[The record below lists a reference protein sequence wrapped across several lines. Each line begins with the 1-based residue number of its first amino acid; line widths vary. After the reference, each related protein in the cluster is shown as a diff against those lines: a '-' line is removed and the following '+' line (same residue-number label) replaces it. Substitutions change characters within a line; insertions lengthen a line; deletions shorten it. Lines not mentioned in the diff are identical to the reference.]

1 MQKRILGVLNIKD
14 NLVVQSFGYYKFLPL
29 GKIEI
34 FIENLN
40 RWGVDEILI
49 NDIDRS
55 RKNLGPNFSLLN
67 KISNLKLDTPI
78 IYAGNINNSEDAI
91 NVIRNGADRIVI
103 GNLFFKD
110 FNEIK
115 NISNMIGSQA
125 VIMSLSLIIKNNQI
139 YINNYVDKKFFK
151 LEKEKILLLK
161 NYISELLLIDTQHE
175 GYEKSFNQNLLKKIF
190 ELKLNIPKILFG
202 GISDS
207 HQIIKLTNF
216 KNVSAVAIGNFLS
229 YKEHAYQKIISK
241 LSSKK
246 FRKEFYEEYS
256 D

>member
-14 NLVVQSFGYYKFLPL
+14 NNVVQSFGYSKFLPL

-55 RKNLGPNFSLLN
+55 KKDLGPNIKLLN
-67 KISNLKLDTPI
+67 QISNLKINTPI

-91 NVIRNGADRIVI
+91 NVIKNGADRIVV
-103 GNLFFKD
+103 GNLFFKN

-115 NISNMIGSQA
+115 NISNTLGSQA
-125 VIMSLSLIIKNNQI
+125 VIISLSLIIKNNQL
-139 YINNYVDKKFFK
+139 YVNNYVDKKLLKFD
-151 LEKEKILLLK
+151 KEKILLLK
-161 NYISELLLIDTQHE
+161 NYISELLLIDTVHE
-175 GYEKSFNQNLLKKIF
+175 GFKKSFNKNLLKKIV

-207 HQIIKLTNF
+207 YQITKLINY
-216 KNVSAVAIGNFLS
+216 KNISAVAIGNFLS

-241 LSSKK
+241 FSGKK
-246 FRKEFYEEYS
+246 FRKEFYEEH
-256 D
+256 

>member
-1 MQKRILGVLNIKD
+1 MLKRILAVLNIKD
-14 NLVVQSFGYYKFLPL
+14 NIVVQSFGYYKYLPL

-55 RKNLGPNFSLLN
+55 RKNLGPSINLLN
-67 KISNLKLDTPI
+67 QISNLKVETPI
-78 IYAGNINNSEDAI
+78 IYAGNINSSEDAI

-115 NISNMIGSQA
+115 NISNAIGSQA

-139 YINNYVDKKFFK
+139 FVNNYVDKKLLK
-151 LEKEKILLLK
+151 LDKKKILLLK

-175 GYEKSFNQNLLKKIF
+175 GYEKSFNQNLLKKMF

-207 HQIIKLTNF
+207 HQITKLINF
-216 KNVSAVAIGNFLS
+216 KNISAVAIGNFLS
-229 YKEHAYQKIISK
+229 YKEHAYQKITSK
-241 LSSKK
+241 LSRKK
-246 FRKEFYEEYS
+246 FRKEFYEEY
-256 D
+256 